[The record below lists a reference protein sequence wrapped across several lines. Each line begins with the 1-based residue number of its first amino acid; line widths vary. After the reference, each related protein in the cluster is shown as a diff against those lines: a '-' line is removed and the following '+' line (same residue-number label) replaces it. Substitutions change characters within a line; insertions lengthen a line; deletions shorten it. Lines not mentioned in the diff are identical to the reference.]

1 MKSINNIYDNVRG
14 DKSIWFI
21 ITILVIFSLLA
32 VYSAI
37 GHEANLHRS
46 GNTEYYLIKHG
57 LLLALGLG
65 AMYMA
70 YRFNY
75 MFYSKMAPLLLALAL
90 PLLVFTLA
98 FGPEINEARR
108 WLEIPLIDQKFQ
120 TSDLARLALV
130 MYIARSIAQKQDVIK
145 DFKSAFIPLIV
156 PIVIVCTLI
165 APADLSTAALL
176 FMTCLLMMIIG
187 RVSMKYV
194 FLLGILGIAA
204 LSLLILIG
212 SAFPE
217 LVRLETWI
225 SRINEFVGTAGDTYQ
240 ITQSK
245 IAIATGEYFG
255 VGPGNSVQRNYLP
268 YAYADFIYAI
278 ICEEYGLIG
287 AITIILLYLALLF
300 RCTSMVT
307 RCPKTFGSIL
317 AIGLCLN
324 VVIQAFANM
333 AVSVELV
340 PVTGLTLP
348 IISMGGTSILF
359 TCISLGIILSVSR
372 YVEEYSAYEIMEE
385 EHAAITDEKVD
396 KNMIGR
402 NRLKYEN
409 YY

>member
-1 MKSINNIYDNVRG
+1 MISISNIYDRLKG
-14 DKSIWFI
+14 DRSIWLI
-21 ITILVIFSLLA
+21 VTILVFCSLLA
-32 VYSAI
+32 VYSAV
-37 GHEANLHRS
+37 GHEASLKRS

-57 LLLALGLG
+57 LLLTLGLV
-65 AMYMA
+65 AMYMS

-75 MFYSKMAPLLLALAL
+75 MFYSRLAPMLLLISVPLLIY
-90 PLLVFTLA
+90 TLG
-98 FGPEINEARR
+98 FGPEINDARR
-108 WLEIPLIDQKFQ
+108 WLDIPLIDQRFQ

-130 MYIARSIAQKQDVIK
+130 MYIARSIAKKQDVIK
-145 DFKSAFIPLIV
+145 DLKSAFIPLIIPV
-156 PIVIVCTLI
+156 VLVCMLI
-165 APADLSTAALL
+165 APSDLSTALLL

-187 RVSMKYV
+187 RVSMNYIV
-194 FLLGILGIAA
+194 LLAVVGAVGLAFLIILGT
-204 LSLLILIG
+204 
-212 SAFPE
+212 AFPE
-217 LVRLETWI
+217 LVRLDTWI
-225 SRINEFVGTAGDTYQ
+225 ARVNEFLGGSEGGYQ
-240 ITQSK
+240 IVQSK
-245 IAIATGEYFG
+245 IAIASGEFFG
-255 VGPGNSVQRNYLP
+255 VGPGNSLQRNYLP
-268 YAYADFIYAI
+268 YAYADFIFAI

-287 AITIILLYLALLF
+287 AFTLVALYLGLLY

-333 AVSVELV
+333 AVSVNLV

-372 YVEEYSAYEIMEE
+372 YVEEYSAFEKMEE
-385 EHAAITDEKVD
+385 EQSISEEKMD
-396 KNMIGR
+396 KNIIGR